1 MQRIFLHYFGQP
13 FFSKFH
19 SSLIHSIIQR
29 LKLSKYKNV
38 TFYVFHYIYATC
50 MLDLDNF
57 WIISM
62 FIRNITFFVFLIL
75 FSQNSNANYFYL
87 IQNFEDEQKRKFLI
101 LASLLSVLS
110 VILLLIFT
118 TFKSTFKKLEFPQ
131 KNTFDDLLLV
141 FMVILLISAVFIKAL

>member
-1 MQRIFLHYFGQP
+1 MH
-13 FFSKFH
+13 
-19 SSLIHSIIQR
+19 
-29 LKLSKYKNV
+29 
-38 TFYVFHYIYATC
+38 
-50 MLDLDNF
+50 
-57 WIISM
+57 
-62 FIRNITFFVFLIL
+62 IRNIPFFVFLIL